1 MAQSSRSMFNLDDVV
16 PLQAVLDLVEF
27 RNQLDHLCRS
37 QWRWGGLEEARVQI
51 LRWHRRKRCTFS
63 VALMT
68 ETGLH
73 DLIGKVYV
81 TDRPDVYELMTRAWQ
96 AGFDANAEFSV
107 PQALAHLP
115 ALRLRFEEYVQG
127 RSAKDIFLEGAPAE
141 QFAAAERCGDWLA
154 RFHTSAPRLGKV
166 AETSEVLPHLRWWRD
181 FLASFGE
188 PLAGK
193 SELLL
198 EKLEAAA
205 SALGPIE
212 FCTGHGS
219 YLPEHVFPTPDRTVT
234 IDLDDY
240 DLGDPARDV
249 AWFVVGLERR
259 ALKNLGSHHALDS
272 AVEAFCETYA
282 SSGPR
287 EVMARLPFW
296 KAVQYLRG
304 ARNDAKSKPPQWREM
319 AEAMLDE
326 ALGSLNLSVVGQG

>member
-1 MAQSSRSMFNLDDVV
+1 MEGV
-16 PLQAVLDLVEF
+16 
-27 RNQLDHLCRS
+27 
-37 QWRWGGLEEARVQI
+37 WR
-51 LRWHRRKRCTFS
+51 
-63 VALMT
+63 
-68 ETGLH
+68 
-73 DLIGKVYV
+73 
-81 TDRPDVYELMTRAWQ
+81 
-96 AGFDANAEFSV
+96 AGFDGHAEFSV

-127 RSAKDIFLEGAPAE
+127 RSAKDIFLEDAPAE
-141 QFAAAERCGDWLA
+141 QFAAAERCGHWLA
-154 RFHTSAPRLGKV
+154 RFHTAAPGLGKV
-166 AETSEVLPHLRWWRD
+166 AETSEVLPHIRWWRD

-188 PLAGK
+188 PLAAK

-198 EKLEAAA
+198 GQLETAA

-259 ALKNLGSHHALDS
+259 ALKNLGSLHALDA

-282 SSGPR
+282 SSGHR
-287 EVMARLPFW
+287 EVMARLPFY

-304 ARNDAKSKPPQWREM
+304 ARNDAKSKPPGWREV

-326 ALGSLNLSVVGQG
+326 ALGSLRLSVVGQD

>member
-1 MAQSSRSMFNLDDVV
+1 MAQSSRTMFNLDDVV

-27 RNQLDHLCRS
+27 RNQLDPLCRS

-51 LRWHRRKRCTFS
+51 LRWHKRKRCTFA
-63 VALMT
+63 VALKT
-68 ETGLH
+68 ETGWH
-73 DLIGKVYV
+73 ELIGKVYV
-81 TDRPDVYELMTRAWQ
+81 TDRPDVYELMEGVWR
-96 AGFDANAEFSV
+96 AGFDGDAEFSV

-141 QFAAAERCGDWLA
+141 QFAAAERSGQWLA
-154 RFHTSAPRLGKV
+154 RFHTAAPQLGKV
-166 AETSEVLPHLRWWRD
+166 AETSEVLPHIRWWRD

-198 EKLEAAA
+198 GQLEAAA

-240 DLGDPARDV
+240 DLGDPTRDV

-259 ALKNLGSHHALDS
+259 ALKNLGSLHALDA

-287 EVMARLPFW
+287 GVMTRLPFY

-304 ARNDAKSKPPQWREM
+304 ARNDAKSKPPGWREM

-326 ALGSLNLSVVGQG
+326 ALGSLRLSVVGQG